1 MERNL
6 ELIFVNAAGRN
17 TRLTLDDPKA
27 GLTPTEVETV
37 MNDIIARNIFNST
50 GGNLVSIGG
59 ARIVTREVTELISA

>member
-1 MERNL
+1 MERTL

-17 TRLTLDDPKA
+17 TRFTLDDPKA
-27 GLTPTEVETV
+27 GLTSTEVETV